1 MYRNL
6 ISHIN
11 RYIPLNE
18 DEATTVFANYFKSHE
33 FGKREYLQKE
43 GQISKSIYFIDK
55 GCVMMYYIN
64 NKSSNQIVQFAIEN
78 WWITDYNSFINHIP
92 SEYYI
97 QTIEKSKI
105 ISIEFLQLETLL
117 KEVPLLERYFRIIAQ
132 RAIAA
137 SQIRTKYLYE
147 MSKEEFYI
155 HFCTS
160 FPEFVQRVPQYM
172 IASYLGLTPEYV
184 SELRKKKSCLFS

>member
-1 MYRNL
+1 MFRNL
-6 ISHIN
+6 LAHIN
-11 RYIPLNE
+11 RFVPLHE
-18 DEATTVFANYFKSHE
+18 DEAATIFANYFRLRE
-33 FGKREYLQKE
+33 YGKKEYLQKE
-43 GQISKSIYFIDK
+43 GQVSKTIHFVDK
-55 GCVMMYYIN
+55 GCVIMYYIN
-64 NKSSNQIVQFAIEN
+64 NKSANQIVQFAIEN
-78 WWITDYNSFINHIP
+78 WWITDYNSFINNIP

-105 ISIEFLQLETLL
+105 ISIELPQLENLL
-117 KEVPLLERYFRIIAQ
+117 KEIPLLERYFRIIAQ

-184 SELRKKKSCLFS
+184 SELRKKKS